1 MSDPADGSKEGQ
13 SMDRVPFYKTRGGEQ
28 FLFKTV
34 PDLIKALERLADAL
48 ERLATKRDQGGQGDP
63 DA

>member
-1 MSDPADGSKEGQ
+1 
-13 SMDRVPFYKTRGGEQ
+13 MDRVPFYKTRGGAQ

-48 ERLATKRDQGGQGDP
+48 ERLATKRDQGGQGDA